1 MRRNPRPAVAPAGA
15 SIRHP
20 QSPMSQ
26 PISRDTGAGIAYM
39 LLGIVLLPVMNAI
52 AKSLTVDYP
61 LTQVVW
67 ARFLGHLVWMSLLFG
82 PFIGA
87 ALLRAHRPREMIGRS
102 FVFFASNCVFI
113 AALPHI
119 QLATASALMFTT
131 PLVVVAL
138 SAPLLKERVGP
149 WRGAAVIVGFCG
161 ALVIIRPGTDVF
173 QPAAVLT
180 LLSAVCFAGYQLW
193 TRRLARYERPETLIV
208 YTALAGAV
216 VMSMVGPFASRPP
229 HDIADGLKFAGVGL
243 IGGAAQYFIIC
254 ALQRAPAS
262 VVSPIGYAELIAA
275 AAFGYVVFGDIP
287 DRYTWLGAALI
298 VASGLAVVGLG
309 SVRRESN
316 ASS

>member
-1 MRRNPRPAVAPAGA
+1 
-15 SIRHP
+15 
-20 QSPMSQ
+20 MSQ
-26 PISRDTGAGIAYM
+26 QITRDTRAGIAYM

-52 AKSLTVDYP
+52 AKSLTADYP

-67 ARFLGHLVWMSLLFG
+67 ARFLGHLVWMSLFFG
-82 PFIGA
+82 PFLGA
-87 ALLRAHRPREMIGRS
+87 ALLRAHRPREMVGRS

-113 AALPHI
+113 AALPYI
-119 QLATASALMFTT
+119 QLATASAIMFTT

-138 SAPLLKERVGP
+138 SVPLLKERVGP
-149 WRGAAVIVGFCG
+149 WRSAAVVVGFCG

-173 QPAAVLT
+173 QPAALLM

-193 TRRLARYERPETLIV
+193 TRRLARYERPETLII
-208 YTALAGAV
+208 YTALAGAI
-216 VMSMVGPFASRPP
+216 VMSLIAPFTSRPP
-229 HDIADGLKFAGVGL
+229 DDIVDTLKFAGVGL

-275 AAFGYVVFGDIP
+275 ASFGYVIFDDLP

-298 VASGLAVVGLG
+298 VSAGLVVAWRERA
-309 SVRRESN
+309 RRTSN
-316 ASS
+316 TSN

>member
-1 MRRNPRPAVAPAGA
+1 
-15 SIRHP
+15 
-20 QSPMSQ
+20 MSQ
-26 PISRDTGAGIAYM
+26 SISRDTGTGIAYM
-39 LLGIVLLPVMNAI
+39 LLGVVLLPVMNAI

-309 SVRRESN
+309 SVRRKSN

>member
-1 MRRNPRPAVAPAGA
+1 
-15 SIRHP
+15 
-20 QSPMSQ
+20 MSQ
-26 PISRDTGAGIAYM
+26 QISRATGAGIAYM

-52 AKSLTVDYP
+52 AKSLTADYP

-67 ARFLGHLVWMSLLFG
+67 ARFLGHLVWMSLFFG
-82 PFIGA
+82 PFLGA
-87 ALLRAHRPREMIGRS
+87 ALLRAHRPREMVGRS

-119 QLATASALMFTT
+119 QLATASAIMFTT

-138 SAPLLKERVGP
+138 SVPLLKERVGP
-149 WRGAAVIVGFCG
+149 WRSAAVVVGFCG

-180 LLSAVCFAGYQLW
+180 LLSAICFAGYQLW
-193 TRRLARYERPETLIV
+193 TRRLARYERPETLII
-208 YTALAGAV
+208 YTALAGAI
-216 VMSMVGPFASRPP
+216 VMSLIAPFSSRPP
-229 HDIADGLKFAGVGL
+229 DDIVDGLKFAGVGL

-275 AAFGYVVFGDIP
+275 AAFGYVIFDDLP

-298 VASGLAVVGLG
+298 VGSGLVV
-309 SVRRESN
+309 VWRERARRRSN
-316 ASS
+316 APS

>member
-1 MRRNPRPAVAPAGA
+1 
-15 SIRHP
+15 
-20 QSPMSQ
+20 MSQ
-26 PISRDTGAGIAYM
+26 QISRATGAGIAYM
-39 LLGIVLLPVMNAI
+39 LLGIVLLPVMNAV
-52 AKSLTVDYP
+52 AKSLTADYP

-82 PFIGA
+82 PFLGA
-87 ALLRAHRPREMIGRS
+87 ALLRAHRPREMVGRS

-119 QLATASALMFTT
+119 QLATASAIMFTT

-138 SAPLLKERVGP
+138 SVPLLKERVGP
-149 WRGAAVIVGFCG
+149 WRSAAVVVGFCG

-180 LLSAVCFAGYQLW
+180 LLSAICFAGYQLW
-193 TRRLARYERPETLIV
+193 TRRLARYERPETLII
-208 YTALAGAV
+208 YTALAGAI
-216 VMSMVGPFASRPP
+216 VMSLIAPFSSRPP
-229 HDIADGLKFAGVGL
+229 DDILDGLKFAGVGL

-275 AAFGYVVFGDIP
+275 VAFGYVIFDDLP

-298 VASGLAVVGLG
+298 VGSGLVV
-309 SVRRESN
+309 VWRERAWRRQN
-316 ASS
+316 APNPRPRA

>member
-1 MRRNPRPAVAPAGA
+1 MNPPA
-15 SIRHP
+15 
-20 QSPMSQ
+20 
-26 PISRDTGAGIAYM
+26 SRDASAGIAYM
-39 LLGIVLLPVMNAI
+39 LLGVVLLPVMNTI
-52 AKSLTVDYP
+52 AKSLTADYP

-82 PFIGA
+82 PFVGA
-87 ALLRAHRPREMIGRS
+87 ALLRTHRPREMIGRS
-102 FVFFASNCVFI
+102 FVFFASNFVFI

-119 QLATASALMFTT
+119 QLATASAIMFTT

-138 SAPLLKERVGP
+138 SVPLLHERVGP

-173 QPAAVLT
+173 QPAALLA

-208 YTALAGAV
+208 YTALAGAI
-216 VMSMVGPFASRPP
+216 VMSLVGPFAARPP
-229 HDIADGLKFAGVGL
+229 DGIVDGLKFAAVGL
-243 IGGAAQYFIIC
+243 IGGAAQYFIIR

-262 VVSPIGYAELIAA
+262 VVSPIGYAEIVAA
-275 AAFGYVVFGDIP
+275 AAFGYVVFGDVP

-298 VASGLAVVGLG
+298 VGAGLVVAFRE
-309 SVRRESN
+309 SVRRQSES
-316 ASS
+316 SR

>member
-1 MRRNPRPAVAPAGA
+1 MRRNSCPGTKT
-15 SIRHP
+15 RHP
-20 QSPMSQ
+20 QIAMSKQ
-26 PISRDTGAGIAYM
+26 ISRDTRAGIAYM

-52 AKSLTVDYP
+52 AKSLTADYP

-67 ARFLGHLVWMSLLFG
+67 ARFLGHLVWMSLFFG
-82 PFIGA
+82 PFLGI
-87 ALLRAHRPREMIGRS
+87 ALLRTRHTREMVGRS

-113 AALPHI
+113 AALPYI
-119 QLATASALMFTT
+119 QLATASAIMFTT

-138 SAPLLKERVGP
+138 SVPLLKERVGP
-149 WRGAAVIVGFCG
+149 WRSAAVVAGFCG

-173 QPAAVLT
+173 QPAALLM

-193 TRRLARYERPETLIV
+193 TRRLARYERPETLII
-208 YTALAGAV
+208 YTALAGAI
-216 VMSMVGPFASRPP
+216 VMSLIAPFTSRPP
-229 HDIADGLKFAGVGL
+229 DDIVDTLKFAAVGL

-275 AAFGYVVFGDIP
+275 AAFGYVIFDDLP

-298 VASGLAVVGLG
+298 VSAGLVVAWRERA
-309 SVRRESN
+309 RRKSN
-316 ASS
+316 TSN